1 MAQYQISINGH
12 PAGTIELEQS
22 DFVEDKL
29 RANFPAQLQNA
40 KPIYYAEDGNPATRT
55 VLEST
60 QRLSRI
66 NPGIE
71 NQLQVFTKP
80 IVVNPPLKPRMGGLL
95 IPLALAGLVAV
106 VALLVLLNPFRSPV
120 MGTEPTA
127 LSMTASSEP
136 SPEAQPTAVASSPIT
151 TPEPTAA
158 DSSPSTAPE
167 PTAEPSTP
175 SAEPEPTAEPTLP
188 PEFVESAEQALQWLQ
203 TNGLIAGVRHDAPP
217 FGAIENPEA
226 RENYT
231 CDPTRDDPTFQPV
244 GLDIGIVQEF
254 ARRWKIPPDKLK
266 LRCVPGGERVNTE
279 TRSSIFDAVPEIGL
293 GVFSLSDVS
302 TRCEIVTCSKPY
314 TEDLLGLV
322 VRNDIEPPITS
333 VCDLDGQK
341 IAVLGGTSAH
351 LKLVE
356 EADRICNFTITP
368 TLELYTDR
376 QLALEA
382 VADSTDKIVA
392 YSTNVLILEAF
403 LRNNPISNNL
413 HVVDPFVNELFVLAV
428 PRGVTGLEALVNLT
442 LEEMKADG
450 SYDALYKAA
459 FGCDATPFY
468 IRVSSS
474 GQERASVRVAEPV
487 PDPCPSPVAPTPTPA
502 TATSQSSFKER
513 PLPEG
518 RTLRYIAREEY
529 GDSDIWRCIQIAT
542 GEPARD
548 EYRIPTDTIL
558 KIPST
563 REECERL
570 IRENPAP

>member
-1 MAQYQISINGH
+1 MAQYQIIIDGH

-66 NPGIE
+66 NPGAE
-71 NQLQVFTKP
+71 NRLQVFTKP
-80 IVVNPPLKPRMGGLL
+80 IVVNPPPKPRMGGLL

-127 LSMTASSEP
+127 LSMTDSSEP
-136 SPEAQPTAVASSPIT
+136 SPASPATEATSAPIAAS
-151 TPEPTAA
+151 EPTAA
-158 DSSPSTAPE
+158 ASSPSTAPE

-175 SAEPEPTAEPTLP
+175 SAEPEPTPVPTP
-188 PEFVESAEQALQWLQ
+188 PREFSESAEQALQWLQ
-203 TNGLIAGVRHDAPP
+203 TNGLVAGVRHDSPP
-217 FGAIENPEA
+217 FGAIEDLQA
-226 RENYT
+226 RQNYT
-231 CDPTRDDPTFQPV
+231 CDPTIDNPTLFQPI

-254 ARRWKIPPDKLK
+254 ARRWQIPADKLR
-266 LRCVPGGERVNTE
+266 LRCVPGGERVNIE
-279 TRSSIFDAVPEIGL
+279 TKSSIFDAVPEISL

-314 TEDLLGLV
+314 TQDLLGLV
-322 VRNDIEPPITS
+322 VRNDTEPPITS
-333 VCDLDGQK
+333 VCNLEGQK
-341 IAVLGGTSAH
+341 VAVLEGTSAH

-382 VADSTDKIVA
+382 VANSTENIVA
-392 YSTNVLILEAF
+392 YSTNVLILEAL
-403 LRNNPISNNL
+403 LRNNPISTNL
-413 HVVDPFVNELFVLAV
+413 QVVDPFVIEDFVLAV
-428 PRGVTGLEALVNLT
+428 PRGATGLEALVNLT

-459 FGCDATPFY
+459 FGCDATPFD
-468 IRVSSS
+468 IRITSSE
-474 GQERASVRVAEPV
+474 QERASVRVDDPV
-487 PDPCPSPVAPTPTPA
+487 PYPCPAPEAPTPTPA
-502 TATSQSSFKER
+502 TEYIER

-518 RTLRYIAREEY
+518 RTLSYMARVVY
-529 GDSDIWRCIQIAT
+529 GDSKIWQCIQIAT

-548 EYRIPTDTIL
+548 ENRIPTGTIL